1 MNHTPAFHD
10 SDKRA
15 ALEQVLTS
23 ATFVR
28 ASQARNFLRYICEM
42 ELRGM
47 GHTLHEYLIGV
58 EALGRPNA
66 YSTDE
71 DSSVRRRAYA
81 LRRKLDEVYAHEL
94 AHAPIRIVVPK
105 GSYVPYF
112 ISNPGSEVA
121 RDTYRL
127 PTAARPTPP
136 AAGRRAG
143 LSAA

>member
-1 MNHTPAFHD
+1 MNLTPAIQD

-23 ATFVR
+23 VTFVR
-28 ASQARNFLRYICEM
+28 ATQVRNFLRYICEM
-42 ELRGM
+42 ELRGL

-58 EALGRPNA
+58 EALGRPHA

-94 AHAPIRIVVPK
+94 AHARIRIVVPK
-105 GSYVPYF
+105 GSYVPFF
-112 ISNPGSEVA
+112 ISNDATEVT
-121 RDTYRL
+121 RETFRIS
-127 PTAARPTPP
+127 PTPAARGT
-136 AAGRRAG
+136 G

>member
-1 MNHTPAFHD
+1 MNVTDAIPE

-28 ASQARNFLRYICEM
+28 ASQVRNFLRYICEM
-42 ELRGM
+42 ELRGL

-71 DSSVRRRAYA
+71 DSTVRRRAYA
-81 LRRKLDEVYAHEL
+81 LRRKLDEVYAGEL
-94 AHAPIRIVVPK
+94 ADAPIRIVVPK
-105 GSYVPYF
+105 GSYVPF
-112 ISNPGSEVA
+112 FVCHGTSEVA
-121 RDTYRL
+121 RDAFRVPHSL
-127 PTAARPTPP
+127 PS
-136 AAGRRAG
+136 GRRAG
-143 LSAA
+143 LPAA

>member
-1 MNHTPAFHD
+1 MNVTHAIQD

-28 ASQARNFLRYICEM
+28 ATQVRNFLRYICEM
-42 ELRGM
+42 ELRGL

-94 AHAPIRIVVPK
+94 AHARIRITVPK
-105 GSYVPYF
+105 GSYVPFF
-112 ISNPGSEVA
+112 ITNETSEGA
-121 RDTYRL
+121 RDSFRMSS
-127 PTAARPTPP
+127 TPP
-136 AAGRRAG
+136 AARGTG

>member
-1 MNHTPAFHD
+1 MNVTPVIQD
-10 SDKRA
+10 SDKRE

-28 ASQARNFLRYICEM
+28 ATQVRNFLRYICEM
-42 ELRGM
+42 ELRGL

-71 DSSVRRRAYA
+71 DSSVRRRAFA

-94 AHAPIRIVVPK
+94 AHARVRITVPK
-105 GSYVPYF
+105 GSYVPFF
-112 ISNPGSEVA
+112 IANQASEGA
-121 RDTYRL
+121 RDAYRPSDHRRADL
-127 PTAARPTPP
+127 P
-136 AAGRRAG
+136 AA
-143 LSAA
+143 

>member
-1 MNHTPAFHD
+1 MNATHVVQE
-10 SDKRA
+10 SDKRH

-28 ASQARNFLRYICEM
+28 ASQVRNFLRYICEM
-42 ELRGM
+42 ELRGL

-81 LRRKLDEVYAHEL
+81 LRRKLDEVYADEL
-94 AHAPIRIVVPK
+94 ADAPIRIVVPK
-105 GSYVPYF
+105 GSYVPF
-112 ISNPGSEVA
+112 FVSNATSEVA
-121 RDTYRL
+121 RDAFRL
-127 PTAARPTPP
+127 PTPP
-136 AAGRRAG
+136 ADSRRTG

>member
-1 MNHTPAFHD
+1 MNSTDAFHET
-10 SDKRA
+10 DKRA
-15 ALEQVLTS
+15 ALERVLTS

-28 ASQARNFLRYICEM
+28 APQARNFLRYICEM
-42 ELRGM
+42 ELRGL

-81 LRRKLDEVYAHEL
+81 LRRKLDEVYAREL
-94 AHAPIRIVVPK
+94 AQAPIRIVVPK
-105 GSYVPYF
+105 GSYVPF
-112 ISNPGSEVA
+112 FVSNPGSEVA
-121 RDTYRL
+121 REAYRF
-127 PTAARPTPP
+127 PSTRQTPQP
-136 AAGRRAG
+136 AGRGTG

>member
-1 MNHTPAFHD
+1 MNVPHAIHE

-28 ASQARNFLRYICEM
+28 ASQVRNFLRYICEM
-42 ELRGM
+42 ELRGL

-81 LRRKLDEVYAHEL
+81 LRRKLDEVYAREL

-105 GSYVPYF
+105 GSYVPF
-112 ISNPGSEVA
+112 FVANRTSEVA
-121 RDTYRL
+121 RDSFRL
-127 PTAARPTPP
+127 PTPPPVARRP
-136 AAGRRAG
+136 G

>member
-1 MNHTPAFHD
+1 MNATHMFQE
-10 SDKRA
+10 SEKRA
-15 ALEQVLTS
+15 ALDQVLSS

-42 ELRGM
+42 ELRGLA
-47 GHTLHEYLIGV
+47 HTLHEYLIGV

-71 DSSVRRRAYA
+71 DSSVRRRAFA

-105 GSYVPYF
+105 GSYVPFF
-112 ISNPGSEVA
+112 IANQASEGA
-121 RDTYRL
+121 RDAYRL
-127 PTAARPTPP
+127 ASQP
-136 AAGRRAG
+136 ADSRRAG

>member
-1 MNHTPAFHD
+1 MNATHVFQE
-10 SDKRA
+10 SDKRH

-28 ASQARNFLRYICEM
+28 ASQVRNFLRYICEM
-42 ELRGM
+42 ELRGL

-81 LRRKLDEVYAHEL
+81 LRRKLDEVYADEL
-94 AHAPIRIVVPK
+94 ANAPIRIVVPK
-105 GSYVPYF
+105 GSYVPF
-112 ISNPGSEVA
+112 FVSNAPSEVA
-121 RDTYRL
+121 RDAFRV
-127 PTAARPTPP
+127 PSP
-136 AAGRRAG
+136 APDSRRAG

>member
-1 MNHTPAFHD
+1 MNATHVFQE
-10 SDKRA
+10 SDKRH

-28 ASQARNFLRYICEM
+28 ASQVRNFLRYICEM
-42 ELRGM
+42 ELRGL

-81 LRRKLDEVYAHEL
+81 LRRKLDEVYEHEL
-94 AHAPIRIVVPK
+94 AHVPVRIVVPK

-112 ISNPGSEVA
+112 ISNGTSEVG
-121 RDTYRL
+121 RDSFRHQT
-127 PTAARPTPP
+127 TQP
-136 AAGRRAG
+136 AARAG

>member
-1 MNHTPAFHD
+1 
-10 SDKRA
+10 
-15 ALEQVLTS
+15 
-23 ATFVR
+23 
-28 ASQARNFLRYICEM
+28 M
-42 ELRGM
+42 ELRGL

-81 LRRKLDEVYAHEL
+81 LRRKLDEVYAREL

-105 GSYVPYF
+105 GSYVPF
-112 ISNPGSEVA
+112 FVSNPASEVA
-121 RDTYRL
+121 RDAYRL
-127 PTAARPTPP
+127 STPP
-136 AAGRRAG
+136 PVSRRAG

>member
-1 MNHTPAFHD
+1 MNVTPVIQD

-28 ASQARNFLRYICEM
+28 ATQVRNFLRYICEM
-42 ELRGM
+42 ELRGL

-71 DSSVRRRAYA
+71 DSSVRRRAFA

-94 AHAPIRIVVPK
+94 AHARVRIIVPK
-105 GSYVPYF
+105 GSYVPF
-112 ISNPGSEVA
+112 FVSNATSEVA
-121 RDTYRL
+121 RDAFRL
-127 PTAARPTPP
+127 PSPP
-136 AAGRRAG
+136 AAARAG

>member
-1 MNHTPAFHD
+1 MNVTPVIQD

-28 ASQARNFLRYICEM
+28 ATQVRNFLRYICEM
-42 ELRGM
+42 ELRGL

-71 DSSVRRRAYA
+71 DSSVRRRAFA

-94 AHAPIRIVVPK
+94 AHARVRIIVPK
-105 GSYVPYF
+105 GRYVPVF
-112 ISNPGSEVA
+112 VSNATTEVA
-121 RDTYRL
+121 RDLYRL
-127 PTAARPTPP
+127 PPPP
-136 AAGRRAG
+136 AARAG

>member
-1 MNHTPAFHD
+1 MNTSHAFQE

-15 ALEQVLTS
+15 ALAQVLTS
-23 ATFVR
+23 TTFVR
-28 ASQARNFLRYICEM
+28 ASQVRNFLRYICEM
-42 ELRGM
+42 ELRGL

-81 LRRKLDEVYAHEL
+81 LRRKLDEVYAREL
-94 AHAPIRIVVPK
+94 ADAPIRIVVPK
-105 GSYVPYF
+105 GSYVPFF
-112 ISNPGSEVA
+112 ISNPSSEVA
-121 RDTYRL
+121 RDAYRL
-127 PTAARPTPP
+127 PSSQPVS
-136 AAGRRAG
+136 RRAG

>member
-1 MNHTPAFHD
+1 MNANDAISD
-10 SDKRA
+10 SDKRE

-28 ASQARNFLRYICEM
+28 ASQVRNFLRYICEM
-42 ELRGM
+42 ELRGL

-81 LRRKLDEVYAHEL
+81 LRRKLDEVYAREL
-94 AHAPIRIVVPK
+94 AHAPVHIVVPK
-105 GSYVPYF
+105 GSYVPF
-112 ISNPGSEVA
+112 FVANPSREVA
-121 RDTYRL
+121 RDSFQL
-127 PTAARPTPP
+127 PSPP
-136 AAGRRAG
+136 VARRAS